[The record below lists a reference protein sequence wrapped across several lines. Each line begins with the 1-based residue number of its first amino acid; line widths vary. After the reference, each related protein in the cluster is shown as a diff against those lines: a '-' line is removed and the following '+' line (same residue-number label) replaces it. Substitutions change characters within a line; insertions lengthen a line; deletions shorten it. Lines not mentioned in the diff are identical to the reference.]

1 MSADTLAVA
10 AELTD
15 CWLPTPR
22 RYRAIKA
29 GDVLAMIGRL
39 YQVEWINHGG
49 GWRSTGRP
57 QIKVVGHPPFGI
69 DPDEEVVVLVPTLE
83 RDALAVIRAADP
95 GAYAIADCA
104 GHTHADDAEGAA

>member
-1 MSADTLAVA
+1 
-10 AELTD
+10 
-15 CWLPTPR
+15 
-22 RYRAIKA
+22 
-29 GDVLAMIGRL
+29 MIGRL